1 MPAYCGG
8 KFYPNLNKGDA
19 CPTGG
24 VATYSPNGINE
35 PEAASALGEASSLTP
50 TVPWNV
56 NTSPVKVKRPAA
68 SYSGGIPGAG
78 EVETTIPYYEAQQ
91 IANELRGKA
100 RGGGPDQDKYDD
112 FVNKL
117 RAYTGSELG
126 TVGGVD
132 AAWNTVLTDAYT
144 AGVNAFDL
152 LDSGP
157 SLISKET
164 SGATVTGR
172 GGYSG
177 PRTSVTMQAEPDI
190 RELADAVSLEMI
202 GRGVSED
209 EMAKILKRVRK
220 AEVEQPTI
228 TTSRVAGTT
237 TEQGLTAEG
246 RRDII
251 ENIIAKKPEYGEFQ
265 KATTLMS
272 WFDRA
277 LQERLQG

>member
-1 MPAYCGG
+1 MPGYCDGV
-8 KFYPNLNKGDA
+8 FNTNVNPGDV
-19 CPTGG
+19 CPSGSR
-24 VATYSPNGINE
+24 ATYSPTGANE
-35 PEAASALGEASSLTP
+35 PEAASAIGEASSLTP
-50 TVPWNV
+50 TVQWNV

-68 SYSGGIPGAG
+68 SYSGGIPAG

-91 IANELRGKA
+91 IANELRGQ
-100 RGGGPDQDKYDD
+100 GGDKYED

-132 AAWNTVLTDAYT
+132 SAWNTVLTDAYS

-152 LDSGP
+152 LDRGP

-164 SGATVTGR
+164 PGATVGGGGR
-172 GGYSG
+172 GAYTG
-177 PRTSVTMQAEPDI
+177 PRASVTMQAESDV
-190 RELADAVSLEMI
+190 RELADAVALEMI

-228 TTSRVAGTT
+228 TTSRVASTT
-237 TEQGLTAEG
+237 TQQGLTAEG
-246 RRDII
+246 RKDII
-251 ENIIAKKPEYGEFQ
+251 ENIIAKKPEYAEFQ
-265 KATTLMS
+265 KATTLMGY
-272 WFDRA
+272 FDRA

>member
-8 KFYPNLNKGDA
+8 KFYPNLEKGDA

-50 TVPWNV
+50 TVQWNV
-56 NTSPVKVKRPAA
+56 NTSPVKVKRPGA
-68 SYSGGIPGAG
+68 SYSGGIPAG

-91 IANELRGKA
+91 IANELRG
-100 RGGGPDQDKYDD
+100 RGGDDYDD

-132 AAWNTVLTDAYT
+132 AAWNTVLTDAYS
-144 AGVNAFDL
+144 ANVNAFDL
-152 LDSGP
+152 LDRGP

-164 SGATVTGR
+164 PGATVTGG

-228 TTSRVAGTT
+228 TTSRIAGTT